1 MRRRICLCGLM
12 ILGLLWLGG
21 CGGQQGSAGLTI
33 ALGAAQGALQPMTIE
48 LVRGLDDDELTDLGE
63 ILPEIGEVVGRV
75 DAIVQAEIDYRQ
87 LPRAK

>member
-1 MRRRICLCGLM
+1 MRYALTLVLLLM
-12 ILGLLWLGG
+12 LVG

-33 ALGAAQGALQPMTIE
+33 ALGAAQGALEPVTIE

-63 ILPEIGEVVGRV
+63 ILPGIGEVVDHV

-87 LPRAK
+87 LPRK